1 MYAIKIE
8 NGKERIRVRHYNN
21 GFLPSYT
28 SCAEDS
34 MGKRLY
40 VVPGY
45 IFMMTKAPG
54 AEKVPDSEW
63 KVIEAISDTHTST
76 LDVKAKKII
85 DGPLKDL
92 LILRVNPS
100 LKSVCIRAKLLG
112 VTRDYWLAVR
122 FKSAEEKADKAEK
135 AEKADDGKAADVVK
149 SRRRKAGEVKTMEYT
164 QEQIDEILK
173 RAEEVGIHQSAREYS
188 VPWQKVQGWAK
199 KAGVMD
205 KVSKKPAKKKAASA
219 TTPAVEEK
227 AEKKAEKPEKKT
239 KKAKAAEA
247 PVAEKKPAKQKKAA
261 AAPVAEEKPKKAAPA
276 APATKPAEKTEPA
289 TDLAIENAVLRKEN
303 EQLKAKIEK
312 LQKALAE
319 LM

>member
-8 NGKERIRVRHYNN
+8 NGKERIRVRHYSN

-28 SCAEDS
+28 SCSEGN

-45 IFMMTKAPG
+45 IFTMTNTHG
-54 AEKVPDSEW
+54 AEKVPEAEW
-63 KVIEAISDTHTST
+63 KVIEAISDSHQST
-76 LDVKAKKII
+76 LDMKNQKII
-85 DGPLKDL
+85 DGPLKGL
-92 LILRVNPS
+92 LILRINPA

-112 VTRDYWLAVR
+112 MTREYWLAVK
-122 FKSAEEKADKAEK
+122 FV
-135 AEKADDGKAADVVK
+135 DDGKAVESKHKDTEGK
-149 SRRRKAGEVKTMEYT
+149 KMEYT
-164 QEQIDEILK
+164 QKQIDEILK
-173 RAEEVGIHQSAREYS
+173 RAEEVGIHQSAREYNT
-188 VPWQKVQGWAK
+188 PWQKVQGWAK

-205 KVSKKPAKKKAASA
+205 KVSKKPAKKKVASA
-219 TTPAVEEK
+219 TTSAVEEK
-227 AEKKAEKPEKKT
+227 TEKKAEKPEKKT
-239 KKAKAAEA
+239 KQAKTAEA

-261 AAPVAEEKPKKAAPA
+261 VAPVAEEKPKKAAPA
-276 APATKPAEKTEPA
+276 APAAPAASTAPASKPAEKTEPA